1 MRKPRTPAAPPKAR
15 GSSVE
20 RQRVNLQIRSVQAN
34 DFAALYALDQACFAP
49 GIAWSKAELTYFLK
63 YPGNIGLLAEDE
75 AANLAGFAI
84 AGPQRRRGV
93 LMARLITIDVR
104 HDLRRQGVG
113 HTLLAAIEERLRDAG
128 VQSLLLEVA
137 VDNDAAQ
144 AFYERHGFART
155 GRIPGYYLGRIDAL
169 VMEKSLQT

>member
-1 MRKPRTPAAPPKAR
+1 
-15 GSSVE
+15 
-20 RQRVNLQIRSVQAN
+20 VNLHIRPVRGE
-34 DFAALYALDQACFAP
+34 DFSALYALDQACFAP

-63 YPGNIGLLAEDE
+63 YPGNIGLIAEDE
-75 AANLAGFAI
+75 AASLAGFAI

-93 LMARLITIDVR
+93 LIARLITIDVR
-104 HDLRRQGVG
+104 QELRRQGVG
-113 HTLLAAIEERLRDAG
+113 HNLLAAMEERLRDAG

-144 AFYERHGFART
+144 AFYQRHSFVRT